1 MGKLWDETQQNFE
14 RLGDTATHTDL
25 ANLAGDYPQLLAH
38 ATQLDQLPAWLIKT
52 ADRLALAGFWN
63 AFNITEDAIT
73 GNTPA
78 ATFARGAH
86 GLWLHRNDTL
96 ENAQAHFITAAR
108 SSLLPR
114 NARDLLT
121 LHNARVLRLSAGWD
135 IAQSEFATIATQ
147 EGSLSVQVRF
157 WNAVSNLAK
166 NKFRTG
172 LDMLPTPDELP
183 DITGDYWINIG
194 WTHMECAQL
203 DKAIAAQ
210 KKTLQQAHSIGSIVA
225 EGEALSYLAWSEA
238 WTDSD
243 AAKTH
248 ARKAICL
255 TQQTGNLIDE
265 QKACVALAIASA
277 GTVPNE
283 ELHAILQKA
292 QDLAYRTGS
301 RRGTLYVH
309 FARAWQA
316 AIKNDDQALNRS
328 IAEIDSLSTLTK
340 SSQNWVDIA
349 RAWLPGQTR
358 ETTELAA
365 RWEWLD
371 SPEDTMRR
379 WRQLLDNRKA
389 LAG

>member
-1 MGKLWDETQQNFE
+1 MGKLWNETQQNFE

-25 ANLAGDYPQLLAH
+25 ANLAGDYPLLLAH
-38 ATQLDQLPAWLIKT
+38 ATELGRLPDWLIKT

-63 AFNITEDAIT
+63 AFNITPDSIT
-73 GNTPA
+73 GDTPA

-96 ENAQAHFITAAR
+96 ENAQAHLAKAAR
-108 SSLLPR
+108 NPLLPQ
-114 NARDLLT
+114 NARDLLS
-121 LHNARVLRLSAGWD
+121 LHNASILRLTAGWD
-135 IAQSEFATIATQ
+135 IAQNEFATIATQ

-157 WNAVSNLAK
+157 WNAVSGLAQ

-183 DITGDYWINIG
+183 DIARRYFLNIG
-194 WTHMECAQL
+194 WTHTKCAQV

-210 KKTLQQAHSIGSIVA
+210 KKTLQRARNISSVVA
-225 EGEALSYLAWSEA
+225 EGEALAILAWSEA
-238 WTDSD
+238 WTDPD

-248 ARKAICL
+248 AQEAIRI
-255 TQQTGNLIDE
+255 TQQTGNLID
-265 QKACVALAIASA
+265 QQDALVALAIATA
-277 GTVPNE
+277 GTAPDE
-283 ELHAILQKA
+283 EFHTTLQEA

-309 FARAWQA
+309 FARAWHA
-316 AIKNDDQALNRS
+316 AIQNDNQALNRS
-328 IAEIDSLSTLTK
+328 IAEIESLSTLAK
-340 SSQNWVDIA
+340 SRQNWVDIA

-379 WRQLLDNRKA
+379 WRELLDNRKA
-389 LAG
+389 LAA